1 MTGSDLD
8 EARPPFAF
16 AARMALIYSVF
27 FAYTG
32 LFLPYFP
39 LWLKERGL
47 DSGQIGIVL
56 SLPLLVR
63 ILTSG
68 QISAFADRT
77 ADRANVLI
85 VLCAGSAVCVAVYP
99 LVAGFWPILAIALT
113 MAVFNHPI
121 QPVVDSITLSG
132 VRRFGVDYGRI
143 RLWGSVVFIGA
154 NLVGGALLG
163 GAGIGAVM
171 TVMIAT
177 AIAGALLSPVTPRLG
192 RPRRPATALEIASA
206 GAWRLMANRRFM
218 LMTAGCGL
226 IQATHAF
233 VYTFGSIHW
242 QNVGYSGDAIGA
254 FWAVGVAAEVLL
266 FQFSRRVLG
275 RLSPVPL
282 AALGAAAAILR
293 WALLPFAPDVA
304 TVALLQALHGLSFG
318 ATHLGL
324 MHFYNDAVPEERI
337 GAAQGVGF
345 VVGAAFMGLAI
356 FASGPLFAMA
366 GGYGFLAMALASA
379 AGLGLLV
386 LAMRSPAQPQSA
398 VDGGETSALE

>member
-1 MTGSDLD
+1 MALVYSLY
-8 EARPPFAF
+8 FAF
-16 AARMALIYSVF
+16 
-27 FAYTG
+27 TG

-39 LWLKERGL
+39 LWLKDRGL

-77 ADRANVLI
+77 SDRANVLI
-85 VLCAGSAVCVAVYP
+85 ALFVGAAGSVALFP
-99 LVAGFWPILAIALT
+99 LVAGFWPILAITLV

-121 QPVVDSITLSG
+121 QPVVDSVTLSG
-132 VRRFGVDYGRI
+132 VRRFGADYGRI
-143 RLWGSVVFIGA
+143 RLWGSVVFIA
-154 NLVGGALLG
+154 VNIIGGALLG
-163 GAGIGAVM
+163 GAGIEAVM
-171 TVMIAT
+171 LVMIAVAT
-177 AIAGALLSPVTPRLG
+177 AGAVIAPITPRLG
-192 RPRRPATALEIASA
+192 RPRRPATPLEIAGAS
-206 GAWRLMANRRFM
+206 AWRLMKNRRFM

-242 QNVGYSGDAIGA
+242 QSIGYSGDAIGA

-275 RLSPVPL
+275 RLSPIAL
-282 AALGAAAAILR
+282 ATLGAIAAILR
-293 WALLPFAPDVA
+293 WALLPFAPDLTSVA
-304 TVALLQALHGLSFG
+304 VLQALHGLSFG

-324 MHFYNDAVPEERI
+324 MHFYNAAVPEERI

-345 VVGAAFMGLAI
+345 VIGAAFMGIAT
-356 FASGPLFAMA
+356 FASGPLYALA
-366 GGYGFLAMALASA
+366 GGYGYLGMALASA
-379 AGLGLLV
+379 IGLV
-386 LAMRSPAQPQSA
+386 LFVRALRAPVQPQSA
-398 VDGGETSALE
+398 AEGGETSALE